1 MSSATT
7 EPTITDHEA
16 AQVDRANAS
25 RATPVVFVHG
35 LWLLPSSWDRW
46 VTLFEEAG
54 YAAVTPGWPDDPETV
69 TQAREH
75 PEVLAGKGI
84 AEIADYEAAII
95 RRLDRKP
102 VIIGHSF
109 GGLLTMILAGR
120 GLATA
125 SVAISPAPFRGVLPL
140 PLAALRTASVAL
152 RNPANWNRAV
162 PLSYDQFRYSF
173 ANVVGEDE
181 AKELYLGY
189 SVPGAGE
196 PLFQAAS
203 ANLNPWSEA
212 KVDSLNP
219 ERGPMLIVS
228 ADSDHTVPWEIASAA
243 YKKQKR
249 NKSVTEIVKMPGRGH
264 TLTIDGGWREVAAKA
279 LEFVQRFTPR
289 AADRS

>member
-1 MSSATT
+1 MTT
-7 EPTITDHEA
+7 THTITEHEA
-16 AQVDRANAS
+16 AQVERANAS
-25 RATPVVFVHG
+25 NATPVIFVHG

-54 YAAVTPGWPDDPETV
+54 YVALTPGWPDDPETV
-69 TQAREH
+69 SEAREH

-84 AEIADYEAAII
+84 GEIADYEEAII
-95 RRLDRKP
+95 RRLAQRP

-120 GLATA
+120 GLAAA

-140 PLAALRTASVAL
+140 PIASLRTASVAL

-162 PLSYDQFRYSF
+162 PLTYEQFRYSF

-203 ANLNPWSEA
+203 ANFNPWSEA
-212 KVDSLNP
+212 KVDSTNP

-228 ADSDHTVPWEIASAA
+228 ADSDHTVPWAIANAA

-249 NKSVTEIVKMPGRGH
+249 NQGVTEIVKMPGRGH
-264 TLTIDGGWREVAAKA
+264 SLTIDEGWREVAEKA
-279 LEFVQRFTPR
+279 LEFVKRN
-289 AADRS
+289 AASHRKVA